1 MVDQFRSRILR
12 ISALFIAISALGT
25 IGYMLIEGWGFIDA
39 LYMTAI
45 TLTTV
50 GFGEVYELSR
60 GGRVFTL
67 LLMIMGVSSVAYGFS
82 VIGEYLLTTN
92 LTGLARKR
100 RMNRTIEQIKE
111 HYIVCGYGRV
121 GRNAA
126 EVIREGNKGVV
137 IIDYDEKNVQE
148 LIEQDWLYVFGDA
161 TNDEVLLQA
170 GVERAKGLLVCTGD
184 DANNLFIVLS
194 ARALNSSLTIV
205 SRSTN
210 PNNEGKIIRA
220 GANKVISPYR
230 IGGQRMANI
239 IIRPSVTDFFDV
251 VTLDSGLELWLEDI
265 TIQQTSPLVGKTL
278 TESNVR
284 QQTGVTMIILN
295 RKGQRII
302 TPGGNTLIEP
312 LDEILALGTREQLAE
327 LEKLANGGPA

>member
-12 ISALFIAISALGT
+12 ISALFIAISASGT
-25 IGYMLIEGWGFIDA
+25 AGYMWIEQWNFIDA

-50 GFGEVYELSR
+50 GFGEVYELSS

-67 LLMIMGVSSVAYGFS
+67 VLMVMGVSSVAYGFG

-100 RMNRTIEQIKE
+100 RMNRTIEQIKD

-126 EVIREGNKGVV
+126 EVLREGNKGVV
-137 IIDYDEKNVQE
+137 IIDFDEQNVQE
-148 LIEQDWLYVFGDA
+148 FLEQDWLYIFGDA

-170 GVERAKGLLVCTGD
+170 GLERAKGLLVCTGD

-194 ARALNSSLTIV
+194 ARALNNDLNIV

-210 PNNEGKIIRA
+210 PNNEAKILRA

-265 TIQQTSPLVGKTL
+265 TIQLSSPLVGKTL

-295 RKGQRII
+295 RKGQHIF
-302 TPGGNTLIEP
+302 TPGGNTRIEA
-312 LDEILALGTREQLAE
+312 LDEILALGTREQLAA
-327 LEKLANGGPA
+327 LEKLANGTVA

>member
-1 MVDQFRSRILR
+1 MVDQFRGRILR

-25 IGYMLIEGWGFIDA
+25 IGYMLIEGWSFIDA

-67 LLMIMGVSSVAYGFS
+67 LLMIMGVSSVAYGFG

-126 EVIREGNKGVV
+126 EVIREGHKGVV

-148 LIEQDWLYVFGDA
+148 FIEHDWLYIFGDA

-194 ARALNSSLTIV
+194 ARALNSNLTIV

-210 PNNEGKIIRA
+210 PNNESKIIRA

-265 TIQQTSPLVGKTL
+265 TIQPSSPLVGKTL

-284 QQTGVTMIILN
+284 QQTGVTVIILN

-312 LDEILALGTREQLAE
+312 KDEILALGTREQLAE
-327 LEKLANGGPA
+327 LEKLATGGVE